1 MLKDPLFIISLL
13 GMGACL
19 AVWIKDTLTKNQSDN
34 KFFLVENLSYISTSF
49 GLLMLFSIFQ
59 NAGDLGIVLLFG
71 SLISLIVLIV
81 GIAVKNQEIISS
93 SRSYF
98 IPLFIIFILRTFL
111 YEPYQIPSGS
121 MMPGL
126 KVGDFL
132 LVDKNSYGLKVNRIG
147 EPFAL
152 TQSPDYGD
160 VVVFIPSNNPVPY
173 VKRLIGKPGDSIR
186 IIDKKIFINGTPV
199 NKTYLK
205 TEKETIT
212 KRFRNSSGQIFSRDK
227 EVVVDYFTETLGD
240 KSFVTRNIRDENIQ
254 YPSEWTVPPGH
265 YFVMGDNRDN
275 SNDSTKDVGF
285 VPRENFF
292 GTASHLFMTWECWTC
307 IPHFSRT
314 GKIN

>member
-1 MLKDPLFIISLL
+1 
-13 GMGACL
+13 MGACL

-34 KFFLVENLSYISTSF
+34 KNFLVENLSYISTSF

-81 GIAVKNQEIISS
+81 GIAFKNQEIISS
-93 SRSYF
+93 SRGYF

-227 EVVVDYFTETLGD
+227 EVVVDYFTETLGN

>member
-19 AVWIKDTLTKNQSDN
+19 AVWIKDTLTNNESDHKN
-34 KFFLVENLSYISTSF
+34 FLVENLSYISTSF

-93 SRSYF
+93 SRGYF

-227 EVVVDYFTETLGD
+227 EVVVDYFKETLGN

-254 YPSEWTVPPGH
+254 YPSEWTIPPGH

>member
-19 AVWIKDTLTKNQSDN
+19 AVWIKDTLTNNESDHKN
-34 KFFLVENLSYISTSF
+34 FLVENLSYISTSF

-93 SRSYF
+93 SRGYF

-132 LVDKNSYGLKVNRIG
+132 LVDKNSYGLKVNRVG

-227 EVVVDYFTETLGD
+227 EVVVDYFTETLGN

>member
-19 AVWIKDTLTKNQSDN
+19 AVWIKDTLTRNESDN
-34 KFFLVENLSYISTSF
+34 KNFLVENLSYISTSF

-93 SRSYF
+93 SRGYF

-132 LVDKNSYGLKVNRIG
+132 LVDKHSYGLKVNRVG

-227 EVVVDYFTETLGD
+227 EVVVDYFTETLGN

-254 YPSEWTVPPGH
+254 YPSEWTIPPGH

>member
-34 KFFLVENLSYISTSF
+34 KNFLVENLSYISTSF

-93 SRSYF
+93 SRGYF

-199 NKTYLK
+199 NKTHLK

-227 EVVVDYFTETLGD
+227 EVVVDYFTETLGN

>member
-19 AVWIKDTLTKNQSDN
+19 AVWIKDTLTNNESDHKN
-34 KFFLVENLSYISTSF
+34 FLVENLSYISTSF

-93 SRSYF
+93 SKGYF

-126 KVGDFL
+126 KIGDFL
-132 LVDKNSYGLKVNRIG
+132 LVDKNSYGLKVNRVG

-227 EVVVDYFTETLGD
+227 EVVVDYFTETLGN

>member
-1 MLKDPLFIISLL
+1 
-13 GMGACL
+13 MGACL
-19 AVWIKDTLTKNQSDN
+19 AVWIKDTLTNNESDHKN
-34 KFFLVENLSYISTSF
+34 FLVENLSYISTSF

-93 SRSYF
+93 SRGYF

-227 EVVVDYFTETLGD
+227 EVIVDYFTETLGN

>member
-19 AVWIKDTLTKNQSDN
+19 AVWIKDTLTNNESDHKN
-34 KFFLVENLSYISTSF
+34 FLVENLSYISTSF

-93 SRSYF
+93 SRGYF

-227 EVVVDYFTETLGD
+227 EVVVDYFTEMLGN

-254 YPSEWTVPPGH
+254 YPSEWTIPPGH